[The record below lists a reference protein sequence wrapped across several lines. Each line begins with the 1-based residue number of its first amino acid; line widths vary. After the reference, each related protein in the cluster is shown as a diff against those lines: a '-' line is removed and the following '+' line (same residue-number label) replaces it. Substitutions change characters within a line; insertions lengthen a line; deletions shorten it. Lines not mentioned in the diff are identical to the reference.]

1 MTESINQKTSDLTNH
16 VGNIL
21 AFETSTKDYHI
32 AVSPKNTNSVYEI
45 SSNNYEI
52 ENFFR
57 LTDRILEE
65 TKIKLSEIENIVCSR
80 GPSSF
85 TGIRKNLTIATALT
99 FCSKTKGFTI
109 SCLAAQCYLIHKQT
123 QAEVVFVAN
132 DAKREEVFFAA
143 YGFKDKRTA
152 YCLEKDSL
160 VKPEDITI
168 PDIGPEQTL
177 SMVGNGWERYQKK
190 LPKRLRGLPIVK
202 IKTVPPSALIS
213 FSLKYP
219 NLLEAVAED
228 AQPNYL
234 RHPVE
239 SFK

>member
-99 FCSKTKGFTI
+99 FCSKTRGFTI

-168 PDIGPEQTL
+168 PDLGPEQTL

>member
-21 AFETSTKDYHI
+21 AFESSTKNYHI
-32 AVSPKNTNSVYEI
+32 AVSPKNSNSVYEI
-45 SSNNYEI
+45 SSTNYEI

-65 TKIKLSEIENIVCSR
+65 TKIALSEIENIVCLR

-99 FCSKTKGFTI
+99 FCSKTKVFTI
-109 SCLAAQCYLIHKQT
+109 SCLAAQCYLTHKQT

-132 DAKREEVFFAA
+132 DARREEVFFAA
-143 YGFKDKRTA
+143 YGFKDKTTA

-168 PDIGPEQTL
+168 PDMDPEQTL
-177 SMVGNGWERYQKK
+177 SMVGNGWEQYQKK
-190 LPKRLRGLPIVK
+190 LPKRLRGLPTVK
-202 IKTVPPSALIS
+202 IKTVLPSALIS

-219 NLLEAVAED
+219 NLLETMTED

-234 RHPVE
+234 RHPV
-239 SFK
+239 K